1 MIGTNPRRI
10 VVAPGITLGND
21 LPLVLIAGPCQIE
34 SRDHARMMAGHLV
47 KVAAATGIALIFK
60 ASFDKA
66 NRSAA
71 GAARGVGM
79 VEGLAI
85 LAEIRSDFGCAVL
98 TDIHEPAQAV
108 LAAQSAD
115 MLQIPAFLCRQ
126 TDLLLAAGRTGRTVN
141 IKKGQFAAPGDMIH
155 AAAKV
160 EGTGNSLVCLTE
172 RGTSFGYHDLI
183 VDYRGLPQ
191 MAAHGH
197 PVIMDATH
205 AVQSPGQS
213 PGGMGGSTGGNRAMV
228 PVLAR
233 AAVSV
238 GVAGIFIETHDDPDR
253 APSDGANMV
262 PLGQMSALITDLMAF
277 DALAKARPIVKD

>member
-1 MIGTNPRRI
+1 MTGPARHLTVRSG
-10 VVAPGITLGND
+10 VVLGNG

-34 SRDHARMMAGHLV
+34 SRDHARMMAGRLAEI
-47 KVAAATGIALIFK
+47 AAAAGIGMIFK

-71 GAARGVGM
+71 AAARGVGLA
-79 VEGLAI
+79 EGLEI
-85 LAEIRSDFGCAVL
+85 LTDIRGELGCAVL
-98 TDIHEPAQAV
+98 TDIHEPAQAA
-108 LAAQSAD
+108 LAAEAVD
-115 MLQIPAFLCRQ
+115 VLQIPAFLCRQ
-126 TDLLLAAGRTGRTVN
+126 TDLLVAAARTGRVVN

-160 EGTGNSLVCLTE
+160 ESAGNDRVCLTE
-172 RGTSFGYHDLI
+172 RGTSFGYHDLV
-183 VDYRGLPQ
+183 VDYRGLGQ
-191 MAAHGH
+191 MAAQGH

-205 AVQSPGQS
+205 AVQSPGGL
-213 PGGMGGSTGGNRAMV
+213 GGATGGNRAMV

-233 AAVSV
+233 AAVAL

-262 PLGQMSALITDLMAF
+262 PLDQMPALIADLMAF
-277 DALAKARPIVKD
+277 DALAKSRPMIRLQAT